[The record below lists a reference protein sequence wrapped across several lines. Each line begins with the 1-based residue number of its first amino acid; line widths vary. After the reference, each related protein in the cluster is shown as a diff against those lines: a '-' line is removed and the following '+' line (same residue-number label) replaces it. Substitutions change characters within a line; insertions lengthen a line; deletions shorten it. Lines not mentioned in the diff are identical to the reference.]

1 MSLLEAS
8 PADGAVTDPTAELLV
23 EFGQLWTRGLVDPGK
38 LWQLFDR
45 CEMYLFRPDY
55 YGAPVFGV
63 SGRFVTP
70 VFSTEVGLAEF
81 MMTSAVLG
89 PDSGADGYDWV
100 RLTGEQFF
108 QLPVR
113 ARYLAIDP
121 GSDHEVTVDL
131 AERTDAPA
139 LAADGR
145 PLLVNLDLSPDGKV
159 HIPFDDTTN
168 LGEGDTP

>member
-8 PADGAVTDPTAELLV
+8 PATAAVSEPSLGLLV
-23 EFGQLWTRGLVDPGK
+23 EFGKLWSRGLVDPGR

-63 SGRFVTP
+63 SGRLVTP
-70 VFSTEVGLAEF
+70 VFSTEVSLAQF
-81 MMTSAVLG
+81 MMDSASLG
-89 PDSGADGYDWV
+89 PESGADGYDWV

-108 QLPVR
+108 GLPVR

-121 GSDHEVTVDL
+121 GTVREVTVDL
-131 AERTDAPA
+131 SERADVAHFAT
-139 LAADGR
+139 DGR
-145 PLLVNLDLSPDGKV
+145 PLLVDLDLAADGRV
-159 HIPFDDTTN
+159 HIPFREPAD
-168 LGEGDTP
+168 LSEGDRP

>member
-8 PADGAVTDPTAELLV
+8 PADTTSSDPATELLI
-23 EFGQLWTRGLVDPGK
+23 EFGQLWTRGLADPGK

-45 CEMYLFRPDY
+45 CEMYLFRPDC
-55 YGAPVFGV
+55 YGVPVFGV

-81 MMTSAVLG
+81 MMNSAVLG
-89 PDSGADGYDWV
+89 PASGADGYDWV
-100 RLTGEQFF
+100 CLTGEQFF

-121 GSDHEVTVDL
+121 GSEREVTVDL

-139 LAADGR
+139 YAADGR
-145 PLLVNLDLSPDGKV
+145 PLLVNLDMSPDGKV
-159 HIPFDDTTN
+159 HIPFGETTD
-168 LGEGDTP
+168 LGEGDTQ